1 MANSKEKI
9 AEFVRNNLRGKPDPD
24 AIPRMSRMLY
34 IDRSITNIN
43 VKDSTYGNWTALHYQ
58 AWFGTTGSVAWL
70 LRQDPPPDIDIL
82 TSDQMTPLMWA
93 VMWGE
98 DPEGKVRL
106 LLDHGA
112 DRDLKSK
119 YGRTA
124 LDIAREH
131 NSPAAVIDMLEN
143 YRPDVSR

>member
-1 MANSKEKI
+1 MANSEEKI
-9 AEFVRNNLRGKPDPD
+9 AEFVRNNLRDKPDPD

-43 VKDSTYGNWTALHYQ
+43 VKDSTDDNCTALHHQ
-58 AWFGTTGSVAWL
+58 ARYGTTGSVAWL
-70 LRQDPPPDIDIL
+70 LRQDPPAGVNALD
-82 TSDQMTPLMWA
+82 SYQQTPLMWA
-93 VMWGE
+93 AMWGE

-112 DRDLKSK
+112 DRDLKNRDGS
-119 YGRTA
+119 TA
-124 LDIAREH
+124 LDIARLF
-131 NSPAAVIDMLEN
+131 NKPAAVIDMLEN